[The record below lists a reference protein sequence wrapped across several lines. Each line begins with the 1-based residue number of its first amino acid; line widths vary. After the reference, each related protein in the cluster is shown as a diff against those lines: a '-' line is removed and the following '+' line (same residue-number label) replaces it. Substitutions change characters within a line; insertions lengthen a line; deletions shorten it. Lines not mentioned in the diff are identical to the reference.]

1 MAQPTIGRYQIR
13 QELGQSEIGVVYL
26 AYDPLLK
33 REVAIKVLQPQLFA
47 EDPQLAKRFEQEA
60 EIIASLEHHSIIPLY
75 DFGQNGEMRY
85 FVRRFMKGG
94 TLGDRLATGPLALDE
109 TIAVLGRV
117 GSALDKAHGR
127 GVIHRD
133 LKPNNILFDEGGFA
147 YLSDF
152 GIIKTENLPRSQSE
166 AVQITGAPAYMSP
179 EQLDG
184 GTVDKSSDI
193 YSLGI
198 VLYEMLTGK
207 KPFDHTSVA
216 RVIVMHLT
224 QPVPDALLANPAL
237 PPSVNTV
244 IQKAMAKEPENRYPT
259 AGAMFLALESL
270 AAQPADQSADSQ
282 ASPAKGGKSTILS
295 GEKTPDVA
303 DKQGAAA
310 AFAQVGKHVEA
321 AELWCQVNDLQQA
334 AEQYELGGRW
344 SEAANLWLQLDRY
357 DRRANASHQYAQ
369 FLSQQPV
376 GDEEKAIAWERA
388 ASAYVEMGDKEAQAK
403 CEREVARYRRQPIL
417 ILDIEPKEVLLEVW
431 SKVDYTVRNDG
442 FASARFLTVNL
453 ISGHFEGKGVRT
465 LTMRTL
471 KPGETFTYWVDAYPH
486 RQGERVPLQLLI
498 EYMDKNDQRH
508 KLERT
513 FSLLVSDKESAKPV
527 PPTATTPDIAEEAIQ
542 ETDTR
547 RLLNLRNQ
555 MVQLF
560 TESELHDICLE
571 LSVDPETFDESKPT
585 FVRELIFYLLRR
597 GRLPELIHICKRD
610 RPHVAW

>member
-1 MAQPTIGRYQIR
+1 MGQTTIGRYQIR

-33 REVAIKVLQPQLFA
+33 REVAVKVLQPHLFA
-47 EDPQLAKRFEQEA
+47 DDPQLAKRFEQEA
-60 EIIASLEHHSIIPLY
+60 ETIASLEHHSIIPLY
-75 DFGQNGEMRY
+75 DFGQDGEMRY
-85 FVRRFMKGG
+85 FVRRYMKGG
-94 TLGDRLATGPLALDE
+94 TLRDRLANGPLNLDE
-109 TIAVLGRV
+109 TIAILGRV
-117 GSALDKAHGR
+117 GSALDKAHSSG
-127 GVIHRD
+127 ITHRD
-133 LKPNNILFDEGGFA
+133 LKPTNILFDEGGFA

-152 GIIKTENLPRSQSE
+152 GIIKTENLPKPQSDV
-166 AVQITGAPAYMSP
+166 VQITGTPAYMSP

-184 GTVDKSSDI
+184 GTVDNRSDI

-198 VLYEMLTGK
+198 VLYEMLAGK
-207 KPFDHTSVA
+207 KPFDHTSAA

-224 QPVPDALLANPAL
+224 QPAPDILLANPVL
-237 PPSVNTV
+237 PPGANTV

-270 AAQPADQSADSQ
+270 AD
-282 ASPAKGGKSTILS
+282 SPAGTPVVASRSPVSAIPPTGKP
-295 GEKTPDVA
+295 PDTAHIQGSAVA
-303 DKQGAAA
+303 L
-310 AFAQVGKHVEA
+310 AQEGKHTEA
-321 AELWCQVNDLQQA
+321 AELWCQANDLEQA
-334 AEQYELGGRW
+334 AEQYELAGHW
-344 SEAANLWLQLDRY
+344 SEAADLWLQLDLY
-357 DRRANASHQYAQ
+357 DRRANASHQFAQ

-388 ASAYVEMGDKEAQAK
+388 ASAYVEIGDKETQEAS
-403 CEREVARYRRQPIL
+403 EREVARYRRQPIL
-417 ILDIEPKEVLLEVW
+417 ILNIEPKEVPLEEW
-431 SKVDYTVRNDG
+431 SKVNYTVRNDG

-453 ISGHFEGKGVRT
+453 INGHFEGKGVRT

-513 FSLLVSDKESAKPV
+513 FSLRVSEKASA
-527 PPTATTPDIAEEAIQ
+527 IAEETIKD
-542 ETDTR
+542 TDTR
-547 RLLNLRNQ
+547 RLLDLRNQ
-555 MVQLF
+555 IVQLF
-560 TESELHDICLE
+560 TESELYDVCLE

-597 GRLPELIHICKRD
+597 GRLQELIEICKRD